1 MRSRRVAEAALLAM
15 RALLEPIP
23 ALGRAA
29 ARRAPPGRRLVL
41 LQLDG
46 VSRSRLERA
55 MADGHMPL
63 LSARLA
69 SGGHALADSRSGAPA
84 STPAFQAGLF
94 YGVSPSV
101 PGFVWFDR
109 GTGREVR
116 MDRREDVASVERRL
130 ASATPGL
137 LRGGTSYFSIFSGGA
152 ALPRFCLS
160 GLAGDAKL
168 DRHAEAPRVRD
179 MLASALAHSVAA
191 TRGALRL
198 AQDLAAGLVD
208 GARWSLALG
217 RLQHEPRFLAHRV
230 LIGAVLRELAVQN
243 VLVDIARG
251 VPAVFVD
258 FLGFDETA
266 HRRGP
271 GSSAAMRELEREDV
285 ALAAIF
291 AAADAV
297 PDLAYDVY
305 VMSDHG
311 NVVTQPFEALA
322 GAPLPEFVARA
333 ERGERLPL
341 APGASPER
349 KLWGGRSVRAGR
361 VDGIATAEAG
371 DLAHVY
377 FLRDRGPL
385 PLDAVRARHWRV
397 LAALS
402 ASRAIGVLGARGG
415 RRGFA
420 VVRGAPLDL
429 ADPSDVARLP
439 HPEPALLAAYLS
451 DLLSV
456 PESGDLV
463 VLGWRGEGRDVVAY
477 AWEFG
482 SHGGVA
488 PEEIASFVVHPA
500 HCAYPFAR
508 ALRPSELFGFF
519 ERAYRTPPGDDR
531 HTAAAQPESAGGEP
545 GAANQE

>member
-1 MRSRRVAEAALLAM
+1 MAM
-15 RALLEPIP
+15 RGLFRPISG
-23 ALGRAA
+23 LGRAA
-29 ARRAPPGRRLVL
+29 RHSPLGRRLVL

-55 MADGHMPL
+55 MAEGYMPF
-63 LSARLA
+63 
-69 SGGHALADSRSGAPA
+69 LADRILSGSHVLAASRSGAPA

-109 GTGREVR
+109 ATGREVR
-116 MDRREDVASVERRL
+116 MDRPDDVAPIERRL
-130 ASATPGL
+130 SRAAPGL

-160 GLAGDAKL
+160 GLAGDVDL
-168 DRHAEAPRVRD
+168 ESHAGSLNVRD
-179 MLASALAHSVAA
+179 ALASALAHSLTAA
-191 TRGALRL
+191 RGALRL
-198 AQDLAAGLVD
+198 VNDLGAGLAD
-208 GARWSLALG
+208 GVKWSLALG
-217 RLQHEPRFLAHRV
+217 RLRHEPRFLVHRV
-230 LIGAVLRELAVQN
+230 LIGALLRELAVQN
-243 VLVDIARG
+243 VLVDLARG

-258 FLGFDETA
+258 FVGFDETA

-271 GSSAAMRELEREDV
+271 DSTAAMRELERADV

-291 AAADAV
+291 AGADAA
-297 PDLAYDVY
+297 PDLGYDVY

-311 NVVTQPFEALA
+311 NVATQPFEALA
-322 GAPLPEFVARA
+322 GASLPEFVARA
-333 ERGERLPL
+333 ERGDRLPL
-341 APGASPER
+341 APRASHHR
-349 KLWGGRSVRAGR
+349 GLLGGRTGRAAR

-377 FLRDRGPL
+377 FLHDRGPL
-385 PLDAVRARHWRV
+385 PLDEVRARHWRV

-402 ASRAIGVLGARGG
+402 ASRAIGVMGARGG

-439 HPEPALLAAYLS
+439 HPEPELLAAYLS
-451 DLLSV
+451 DLLSI

-500 HCAYPFAR
+500 HCAYPFAS

-519 ERAYRTPPGDDR
+519 ERAYRG
-531 HTAAAQPESAGGEP
+531 AAGGGTEAP
-545 GAANQE
+545 AADATFGGGGRDAARPE